1 MIDTNQKL
9 VDKIHDRLRK
19 YNMILPCQLRHN
31 HVSAGFQTMDGT
43 KKVDFAQPSYSTK
56 VVDSVNETT
65 EDGIML
71 NFGGPAGQEQIIK
84 VANDLEGFSA
94 FIDRIELMWH
104 HIKFVELENKKSK

>member
-1 MIDTNQKL
+1 MGDPNQKL
-9 VDKIHDRLRK
+9 MDKIHERLRK

-31 HVSAGFQTMDGT
+31 HVSAGFQPMDGT
-43 KKVDFAQPSYSTK
+43 KKVDFAQPSYSMN
-56 VVDSVNETT
+56 VIDSVNGTT

-71 NFGGPAGQEQIIK
+71 NFGGPVGQEQIIK

-104 HIKFVELENKKSK
+104 HIKFAELEKGKK